1 MTNLTTSFR
10 NRHIGPNDQ
19 DTAQMLRVIGVSSL
33 NELID
38 KVVPS
43 DIRINDLPNIPEALS
58 EYEYLNLIKSIAQKN
73 KLYKSYIGQGYYN
86 TITPPVILRNL
97 FENPGWYTQ
106 YTPYQAEIAQGRLE
120 SLLNFQTMVCDLTGL
135 EIANASL
142 LDEGTAAAEAMTLL
156 YHAQN
161 GKRKSFF
168 VSAAVFPQTIE
179 VLETRA
185 KPLEIELIV
194 GNEFDIKLTDR
205 FFGALLQNPDSEG
218 QLQDYTEWI
227 AKAHQQNVHVVLA
240 TDLLAL
246 ALIKT
251 PGEMQAD
258 IAVGSAQRFGVPIGY
273 GGPHAAFFAVR
284 DEFKRLMPG
293 RIIGVSVDAEGKQA
307 YRMAL
312 QTREQHI
319 RREKATSN
327 ICTAQALLANIA
339 AMYAVYHGP
348 KGIKEIAQH
357 IHDKAHLLHQ
367 KLTQYGYT
375 ISHANYFDTVCIN
388 LTSTDQSAN
397 AKLRQLLEEQQ
408 INVHIGKANHLVISL
423 DETTSIADLNK
434 LLTVFAEAHNK
445 EHQEIKQIHSHLLAG
460 DLCRN
465 SNYLQ
470 HPVFNRHHTETEM
483 MRYLKQLENKDLA
496 LNNAMIPL
504 GSCTMK
510 LNSASEMMPVSFP
523 EFAHLHPFVPKEQAA
538 GYQQIITELE
548 QYLCEITGFAACS
561 LQPNSGAQGEYAGLL
576 VIRKYFEDRNE
587 THRNICLIP
596 SSAHGT
602 NPASAV
608 MAGFQVVVVKCDDDG
623 NIELL
628 DLKQKAEQYKH
639 NLAALMVTYPS
650 THGVFE
656 TSIREICR
664 IVHEYGGQVYMDGA
678 NMNAQVG
685 LTSPFQIG
693 ADVNHINLHKTFSIP
708 HGGGGPGMGP
718 ICVASHLAPY
728 LPGHSVSNQGTSK
741 AVSAISS
748 AAWGSASI
756 LLISYGYIR
765 LLGASGCKESTEYA
779 ILNANYLRAGLEG
792 DYAILYKGAHGFCA
806 HEFIIDMREFK
817 KYGVEVEDVA
827 KRLMDY
833 GFHAPTVSFPVAGT
847 MMIEPT
853 ESEPKE
859 ELDRFIVAMRSIR
872 REIQDII
879 DGTCDTQNNLLKHA
893 PHTIHVIAAD
903 EWNRPYSRT
912 KAAYPVAYL
921 KQHKFWPSVSR
932 INNTHGDRNLICACP
947 PMDVY
952 TEDVSAIR

>member
-1 MTNLTTSFR
+1 
-10 NRHIGPNDQ
+10 
-19 DTAQMLRVIGVSSL
+19 
-33 NELID
+33 
-38 KVVPS
+38 
-43 DIRINDLPNIPEALS
+43 
-58 EYEYLNLIKSIAQKN
+58 
-73 KLYKSYIGQGYYN
+73 
-86 TITPPVILRNL
+86 
-97 FENPGWYTQ
+97 
-106 YTPYQAEIAQGRLE
+106 
-120 SLLNFQTMVCDLTGL
+120 
-135 EIANASL
+135 
-142 LDEGTAAAEAMTLL
+142 
-156 YHAQN
+156 
-161 GKRKSFF
+161 
-168 VSAAVFPQTIE
+168 
-179 VLETRA
+179 
-185 KPLEIELIV
+185 
-194 GNEFDIKLTDR
+194 
-205 FFGALLQNPDSEG
+205 
-218 QLQDYTEWI
+218 
-227 AKAHQQNVHVVLA
+227 
-240 TDLLAL
+240 
-246 ALIKT
+246 
-251 PGEMQAD
+251 
-258 IAVGSAQRFGVPIGY
+258 
-273 GGPHAAFFAVR
+273 
-284 DEFKRLMPG
+284 
-293 RIIGVSVDAEGKQA
+293 
-307 YRMAL
+307 L

-576 VIRKYFEDRNE
+576 VIRKYFEDRSE

-827 KRLMDY
+827 
-833 GFHAPTVSFPVAGT
+833 
-847 MMIEPT
+847 
-853 ESEPKE
+853 
-859 ELDRFIVAMRSIR
+859 
-872 REIQDII
+872 
-879 DGTCDTQNNLLKHA
+879 
-893 PHTIHVIAAD
+893 
-903 EWNRPYSRT
+903 
-912 KAAYPVAYL
+912 
-921 KQHKFWPSVSR
+921 
-932 INNTHGDRNLICACP
+932 
-947 PMDVY
+947 
-952 TEDVSAIR
+952 

>member
-1 MTNLTTSFR
+1 
-10 NRHIGPNDQ
+10 
-19 DTAQMLRVIGVSSL
+19 
-33 NELID
+33 
-38 KVVPS
+38 
-43 DIRINDLPNIPEALS
+43 
-58 EYEYLNLIKSIAQKN
+58 
-73 KLYKSYIGQGYYN
+73 
-86 TITPPVILRNL
+86 
-97 FENPGWYTQ
+97 
-106 YTPYQAEIAQGRLE
+106 
-120 SLLNFQTMVCDLTGL
+120 
-135 EIANASL
+135 
-142 LDEGTAAAEAMTLL
+142 
-156 YHAQN
+156 
-161 GKRKSFF
+161 
-168 VSAAVFPQTIE
+168 
-179 VLETRA
+179 LETRA

-504 GSCTMK
+504 GSCTK
-510 LNSASEMMPVSFP
+510 QCIGND
-523 EFAHLHPFVPKEQAA
+523 A
-538 GYQQIITELE
+538 G
-548 QYLCEITGFAACS
+548 
-561 LQPNSGAQGEYAGLL
+561 
-576 VIRKYFEDRNE
+576 
-587 THRNICLIP
+587 
-596 SSAHGT
+596 
-602 NPASAV
+602 
-608 MAGFQVVVVKCDDDG
+608 
-623 NIELL
+623 
-628 DLKQKAEQYKH
+628 
-639 NLAALMVTYPS
+639 
-650 THGVFE
+650 
-656 TSIREICR
+656 
-664 IVHEYGGQVYMDGA
+664 
-678 NMNAQVG
+678 
-685 LTSPFQIG
+685 
-693 ADVNHINLHKTFSIP
+693 
-708 HGGGGPGMGP
+708 
-718 ICVASHLAPY
+718 
-728 LPGHSVSNQGTSK
+728 
-741 AVSAISS
+741 
-748 AAWGSASI
+748 
-756 LLISYGYIR
+756 
-765 LLGASGCKESTEYA
+765 
-779 ILNANYLRAGLEG
+779 
-792 DYAILYKGAHGFCA
+792 
-806 HEFIIDMREFK
+806 
-817 KYGVEVEDVA
+817 
-827 KRLMDY
+827 
-833 GFHAPTVSFPVAGT
+833 
-847 MMIEPT
+847 
-853 ESEPKE
+853 
-859 ELDRFIVAMRSIR
+859 
-872 REIQDII
+872 
-879 DGTCDTQNNLLKHA
+879 
-893 PHTIHVIAAD
+893 
-903 EWNRPYSRT
+903 
-912 KAAYPVAYL
+912 
-921 KQHKFWPSVSR
+921 
-932 INNTHGDRNLICACP
+932 
-947 PMDVY
+947 
-952 TEDVSAIR
+952 